1 MKVSTFLKLILGI
14 AVLVFAVWLIIS
26 EIQFQQMKN
35 EVQKTS
41 WLRRLLA

>member
-1 MKVSTFLKLILGI
+1 MKPSTYLRLVLGI
-14 AVLVFAVWLIIS
+14 AVVGFIVWLIIS

-41 WLRRLLA
+41 WLRRMFT